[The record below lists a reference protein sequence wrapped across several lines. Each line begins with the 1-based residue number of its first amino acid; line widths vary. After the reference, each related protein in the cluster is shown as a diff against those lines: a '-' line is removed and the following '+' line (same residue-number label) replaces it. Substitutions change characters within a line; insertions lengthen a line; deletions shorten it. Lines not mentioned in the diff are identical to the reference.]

1 MKLKTLGI
9 DLARAGASFA
19 QKLVFLCR
27 GYDAIFFFFFP
38 IQKIVGREDESIG
51 RLLFRLRSDGGQQ

>member
-27 GYDAIFFFFFP
+27 GYDAIFFF
-38 IQKIVGREDESIG
+38 
-51 RLLFRLRSDGGQQ
+51 LFSDSKNSR

>member
-27 GYDAIFFFFFP
+27 GYDAIFSFFP